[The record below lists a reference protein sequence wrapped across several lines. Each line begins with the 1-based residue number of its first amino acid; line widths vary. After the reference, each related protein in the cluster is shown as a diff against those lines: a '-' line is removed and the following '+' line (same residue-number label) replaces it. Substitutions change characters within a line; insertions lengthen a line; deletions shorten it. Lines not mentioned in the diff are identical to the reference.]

1 MDIAY
6 DEETTT
12 AHDDIKEQLFHTTV
26 REQTVSE
33 LRLIEQNLSRI
44 KLSPRKFV
52 TPFLISSPDF
62 PSPLHYAV
70 LWLLRPD
77 RSLQT

>member
-6 DEETTT
+6 DDETTT

-33 LRLIEQNLSRI
+33 LRLNKIYPGSN
-44 KLSPRKFV
+44 
-52 TPFLISSPDF
+52 F
-62 PSPLHYAV
+62 PPENS
-70 LWLLRPD
+70 
-77 RSLQT
+77 